1 VTHNELLE
9 TARTVLEGGA
19 DWEATLAELRRLGAS
34 PIASIKVV
42 RELKGISLGEAK
54 DAVHFSRAWADR
66 RVIHEV
72 LHAHAEEA
80 ADLRSPYESMFDAGD
95 IVRIEKR
102 ESLERFRSEWKFHHP
117 LSESHMSYAERTT
130 TVSKVGLFHG
140 GDALYELDGMPGFW
154 HEVNLQA
161 T

>member
-1 VTHNELLE
+1 MTHNELLE

-66 RVIHEV
+66 RVIHEG
-72 LHAHAEEA
+72 LHAHAEE
-80 ADLRSPYESMFDAGD
+80 DLRSPYESMFDAGD

-102 ESLERFRSEWKFHHP
+102 ELLERFRAEWKFHHP
-117 LSESHMSYAERTT
+117 LSESQMSYAERTT
-130 TVSKVGLFHG
+130 TVSKVGFYHG
-140 GDALYELDGMPGFW
+140 GDALYELDGVPGFW
-154 HEVNLQA
+154 HEVNLK
-161 T
+161 TT